1 MSRGLADR
9 DGETHAETEGRR
21 STWISQLVPD
31 PLAKACLHASIRAP
45 NAFVAGEPSR
55 FVLDVRNRAP
65 LPIAVTLPTGRAFG
79 WQIDGLD
86 AADERGFDPPAQSRQ
101 LAFAQL
107 ETRSF
112 VGRWDGS
119 VRWTDGDRDRWRFV
133 PGTHTLTAYLATA
146 DGPTGRLAVS
156 TEVEVVER

>member
-1 MSRGLADR
+1 MPRDPTDR
-9 DGETHAETEGRR
+9 YAETHVETDGRR
-21 STWISQLVPD
+21 ATWVSKLVPD
-31 PLAKACLHASIRAP
+31 PLAKGFLTASLRAP
-45 NAFVAGEPSR
+45 DVFVAGESRR
-55 FVLDVRNRAP
+55 FVLEVSNRAP
-65 LPIAVTLPTGRAFG
+65 LPIAVTLPTSRVWG
-79 WQIDGLD
+79 WQIDGLE
-86 AADERGFDPPAQSRQ
+86 AADERQFDPPGEPRR

-119 VRWTDGDRDRWRFV
+119 VRWNDGDRDRWRFV

-146 DGPTGRLAVS
+146 EEPTGRLAVS